1 MHGETLDFRQAII
14 FLFAAGIVVPLFRR
28 AGISPVFGFLVAG
41 LVIGP
46 HGLARFA
53 ADLPWL
59 HYLLI
64 EDIEGVK
71 ALAELGVVFLLF
83 MIGLELSMER
93 LWSMRRRVFG
103 LGGAQIMLTAVVI
116 AAIASF
122 FENTLTAAVVLGFGF
137 ALSSTAIVMQLLTE
151 NRRLGTATGRMGF
164 SILLCQDIAVLPILL
179 LVGAFAVET
188 AQSGLS
194 VTIAFAQAILEA
206 LVAMAAILLIGRI
219 FIGPILRFYGGAA
232 NREMFIALVLLIVI
246 GTAIATEYAG
256 MSMALGAFLA
266 GLLLA
271 ETEYRHEIEVDI
283 EPFKGLLLGLF
294 FLSIGMSIDVSAIF
308 DNPIWLTAS
317 VIGLY
322 CVKAPII
329 YGLARIF
336 GENRSASIETGL
348 LLGQGGEFGFII
360 VALAYN
366 KGLLPE
372 ETAQFML
379 LVTGL
384 SMALTPFIANTARK
398 LAQLLESR
406 ERTEGILEPEL
417 SPDLADHYIL
427 AGYGRVGQTIGA
439 LLDQQEIPHVGIDMD
454 ANLVSRFR
462 STGGGVFYGDARV
475 PDMLKKLNLA
485 SAGGLVI
492 TVDNAQAAERI
503 VETAR
508 RQCSDIPIYVRAKD
522 RIHAEKL
529 AELGASHIVRET
541 VEASLHLGEL
551 VLTGSGIPEEPARRL
566 IEARRE
572 LEYKAYTQEKSGR

>member
-28 AGISPVFGFLVAG
+28 AGISPVFGFLLAG

-64 EDIEGVK
+64 EDIKGVK

-116 AAIASF
+116 SVIASF
-122 FENTLTAAVVLGFGF
+122 FENTLAAAVVLGFGF

-194 VTIAFAQAILEA
+194 IAIAFGQAIFEA

-219 FIGPILRFYGGAA
+219 VIGPILRFYGGAA

-271 ETEYRHEIEVDI
+271 ETEYRHAIEVDI

-360 VALAYN
+360 VALAFN

-406 ERTEGILEPEL
+406 ERTEGIIEPEL

-427 AGYGRVGQTIGA
+427 AGYGRIGQTIGA
-439 LLDQQEIPHVGIDMD
+439 LLDQQEIPHVGIDMN

-462 STGGGVFYGDARV
+462 STGGGVFYGDARL
-475 PDMLKKLNLA
+475 PHMLKKLNLA
-485 SAGGLVI
+485 SAGGLII
-492 TVDNAQAAERI
+492 TVDNAQSAERI

-508 RQCSDIPIYVRAKD
+508 RQCSEIPIYVRAKD

-551 VLTGSGIPEEPARRL
+551 VLTGIGIPEEPARRL

-572 LEYKAYTQEKSGR
+572 LEYETDTQEKSGR

>member
-194 VTIAFAQAILEA
+194 VTIAFGQAILEA
-206 LVAMAAILLIGRI
+206 LVAMATILLIGRI
-219 FIGPILRFYGGAA
+219 VIGPILRFYGGAA

-308 DNPIWLTAS
+308 DNPIWLTTS

-348 LLGQGGEFGFII
+348 LLGQAGEFGFII

-398 LAQLLESR
+398 IAQLLESH
-406 ERTEGILEPEL
+406 ERTQGILEPEL

-427 AGYGRVGQTIGA
+427 AGYGRIGQTIGA

-572 LEYKAYTQEKSGR
+572 LEYKTDTQEKSGR

>member
-28 AGISPVFGFLVAG
+28 AGISPVFGFLLAG

-64 EDIEGVK
+64 EDIKGVK

-116 AAIASF
+116 SVIASF
-122 FENTLTAAVVLGFGF
+122 FENTLAAAVVLGFGF

-194 VTIAFAQAILEA
+194 IAIAFGQAIFEA

-219 FIGPILRFYGGAA
+219 VIGPILRFYGGAA

-271 ETEYRHEIEVDI
+271 ETEYRHAIEVDI

-360 VALAYN
+360 VALAFN

-406 ERTEGILEPEL
+406 ERTEGIIEPEL

-427 AGYGRVGQTIGA
+427 AGYGRIGQTIGA
-439 LLDQQEIPHVGIDMD
+439 LLDQQEIPHVGIDMN

-462 STGGGVFYGDARV
+462 STGGGVFYGDARL
-475 PDMLKKLNLA
+475 PHMLKKLNLA
-485 SAGGLVI
+485 SAGGLII
-492 TVDNAQAAERI
+492 TVDNAQSAERI

-508 RQCSDIPIYVRAKD
+508 RQCSEIPIYVRAKD

-551 VLTGSGIPEEPARRL
+551 VLTGIGIPEEPARRL
-566 IEARRE
+566 IESRRE
-572 LEYKAYTQEKSGR
+572 LEYETDTQEKSGR